1 MLAEQ
6 QEHPVSPRAAAAAG
20 AGTGSRII
28 DAWSIV
34 GYDRIVGMLRAAAD
48 LPGKTIMTS
57 PVLRISFLG
66 AARMPIALTQSGS
79 LYALG
84 EPADTFGNERAQD
97 FLRYK
102 AGEATPPSAV
112 PAPRLPTS
120 LMKLEP

>member
-1 MLAEQ
+1 MLAER
-6 QEHPVSPRAAAAAG
+6 QENPVSPREAAG
-20 AGTGSRII
+20 AAGGTNSPII
-28 DAWSIV
+28 DGWSIV
-34 GYDRIVGMLRAAAD
+34 GYDRIVGMLRATAD
-48 LPGKTIMTS
+48 LPAKTIMTS

-66 AARMPIALTQSGS
+66 AARTPIALTQSGS

-84 EPADTFGNERAQD
+84 EPADSFGSERAQD

-102 AGEATPPSAV
+102 AGEAAAPGAV